1 MRLVLV
7 LSGPVGV
14 GKTSFADALARRFL
28 VRRVSTRQHIIRRLG
43 TSDDR
48 AALQAAGTLLDQRT
62 DGAWVAEAVDAEVE
76 TSSPDEILL
85 VDSARISSQVH
96 HLRSRFGDKF
106 RHVHL
111 TALIGTLRDRY
122 LARSAETKEFATYEE
137 LRQSPT
143 EAAVESLSRLA
154 DVSLDTT
161 KIMPEGLVALAMA
174 GTGFHPKPAN
184 ALVDVIVGGQYGS
197 EGKGNICA
205 FLAKDYGLL
214 VRVGGP
220 NAGHKV
226 ADPDHTFVQLPSG
239 ALHNRNAKLLIGPGA
254 TLSLAALQK
263 DMDAVG
269 ATPDRLFIDG
279 QAIIIEESDIAHET
293 ATMEVVGSTKKG
305 VGVATARK
313 IIGRGDRVELGARV
327 RLASEIEELKPFLK
341 PAWRVLED
349 AYAAGTLIMLEGTQG
364 TELSLHHGSYPHV
377 TSRETTASG
386 CLADAGIAPGRVRK
400 VIMVTR
406 TYPIRVGGTSGPI
419 GVEID
424 PETIAHRSDLPL
436 DAIKKT
442 EVGSISG
449 KPRRM
454 AEFDFEL
461 VRKATVLNCATEIA
475 LTFADYLA
483 AENAKAKSY
492 NQLTSDTRRFVED
505 IERVTRVRVT
515 LISTRFHRDGMID
528 RRDVP

>member
-14 GKTSFADALARRFL
+14 GKTSFADALARRFQ

-43 TSDDR
+43 TSNDR
-48 AALQAAGTLLDQRT
+48 AALQAAGSSLDQQT
-62 DGAWVAEAVDAEVE
+62 NGAWVADAVAEEVE
-76 TSSPDEILL
+76 TSPPNEILL
-85 VDSARISSQVH
+85 VDSARIKSQVRQ
-96 HLRSRFGDKF
+96 LRSRFGSKLH
-106 RHVHL
+106 HVHL
-111 TALIGTLRDRY
+111 TAPIGTLRERY

-137 LRQSPT
+137 LYQNAT
-143 EAAVESLSRLA
+143 EAAIESLASLA
-154 DVSLDTT
+154 DVTLDTART
-161 KIMPEGLVALAMA
+161 EPEGLVALAMA
-174 GTGFHPKPAN
+174 GTGFYPKPDD
-184 ALVDVIVGGQYGS
+184 ALVDVVVGGQYGS
-197 EGKGNICA
+197 EGKGNVCA
-205 FLAKDYGLL
+205 YLANEYGLL

-239 ALHNRNAKLLIGPGA
+239 ALHNRGAKLLIGPGA
-254 TLSLAALQK
+254 TLSLAALRK

-269 ATPDRLFIDG
+269 VAPGRLFIDG
-279 QAIIIEESDIAHET
+279 QAMIIEESDIAHEAT
-293 ATMEVVGSTKKG
+293 TMEVIGSTKKG
-305 VGVATARK
+305 VGIATARK
-313 IIGRGDRVELGARV
+313 IIGRGDRVELGAPV
-327 RLASEIEELKPFLK
+327 RLAREIEELKSFIT

-349 AYAAGTLIMLEGTQG
+349 AYAAGTRIMLEGTQG

-386 CLADAGIAPGRVRK
+386 CMADAGIAPGRVRK

-419 GVEID
+419 GIEIE
-424 PETIAHRSDLPL
+424 PEVIANRSDIPL
-436 DAIKKT
+436 DAIRKT

-454 AEFDFEL
+454 AEFDFER
-461 VRKATVLNCATEIA
+461 VRRAAVLNGATEIA

-483 AENAKAKSY
+483 AANAKAKSY
-492 NQLTSDTRRFVED
+492 DELTPDTRHFVDD
-505 IERVTRVRVT
+505 IESVTGVRVA

-528 RRDVP
+528 RRNPS